1 MCVCVCVCK
10 WVSERDGGKCWT
22 FFHIG
27 TMSMR
32 VFPVVSLKS
41 PIGSIFLLPRL
52 ACHATTLA
60 VHGCR
65 RFTSRSDNLYLS
77 PSSPRH
83 VSSRSLLPPTEMFP
97 FSWPS
102 KTGTISC
109 VLFVISLKR
118 RVAFRFCASFAV
130 TAIRRRAAAAAS
142 CDVEKWC
149 SKSQYIFEL
158 SLHCTRAWGTGLES
172 CWQNMNQLY
181 NRYFIL

>member
-1 MCVCVCVCK
+1 MCVCVCK

-65 RFTSRSDNLYLS
+65 RFTSQSDNLYLS

-83 VSSRSLLPPTEMFP
+83 VSFRSLLPPNRDVSFFLALQDWHHFLCLICHFP
-97 FSWPS
+97 QAA
-102 KTGTISC
+102 GG
-109 VLFVISLKR
+109 
-118 RVAFRFCASFAV
+118 VAFRFCASSIV